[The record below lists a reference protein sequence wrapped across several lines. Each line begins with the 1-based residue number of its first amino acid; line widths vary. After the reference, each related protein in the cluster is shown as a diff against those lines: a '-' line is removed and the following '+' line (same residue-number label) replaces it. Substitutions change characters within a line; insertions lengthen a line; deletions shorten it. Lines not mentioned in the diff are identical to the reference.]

1 LTGGAGLDDD
11 ATRPLRTSASGMV
24 HWFRNIERANLTR
37 VPGRERAWWLKENST
52 MSEQFENQNATKS
65 KVDTVS
71 ETKTEKKVNQVAEV
85 AAEKAVKIEQHYDK
99 DHNIFSK

>member
-1 LTGGAGLDDD
+1 
-11 ATRPLRTSASGMV
+11 
-24 HWFRNIERANLTR
+24 
-37 VPGRERAWWLKENST
+37 

-71 ETKTEKKVNQVAEV
+71 ETKAEKKVNQVAEV